1 MGRVLK
7 TSKVAMAIDE
17 NKSKALNFRKA
28 GLSYEQISQALGLSK
43 SRCHQL
49 VTEAMADIKVTI
61 NEDAH
66 FVVELELERLDT
78 LLTSLWSNR
87 DNPRNADSILRVMER
102 KHKLLGIEAPTRIEQ
117 TGANGD
123 PIKIQAMANL
133 SRWETKDLETLS
145 KLDNKYR
152 VNDDEP
158 TQSD

>member
-1 MGRVLK
+1 MSHVVHRRHRHKLAWANRIIRSQ
-7 TSKVAMAIDE
+7 TSKF
-17 NKSKALNFRKA
+17 SHHL
-28 GLSYEQISQALGLSK
+28 LTK

-49 VTEAMADIKVTI
+49 VTEAMADVKITI